1 MLTKLSL
8 SADFTSF
15 LTRYSI
21 SAEVK
26 EEEGA
31 EGLSSPV
38 YLAHTGKFTALYT
51 REQLVAS

>member
-15 LTRYSI
+15 LTRYLI
-21 SAEVK
+21 SAKVK

-31 EGLSSPV
+31 KGLSSPV
-38 YLAHTGKFTALYT
+38 YLAYIVPPQKSRDNA
-51 REQLVAS
+51 